1 MVPRGESPSAPG
13 GRSPSGGTPQRGKI
27 ARPKGPHRPWRLA
40 GQLLVGVA
48 GLVIGGGVLGLVWP
62 PADPAALDQARDS
75 AALSPLPDRP
85 ITVLVIGTD
94 ADRLGATTNGAA
106 PPGTPNSD
114 ALFLVRVDPKGPVQ
128 VLVLPTELAV
138 KLPGQQQ
145 SLPLGA
151 VYRRGGVALTADV
164 AAELVGLGKGQPD
177 RYLLLSRGGLRQ
189 LVDALGSLELS
200 PDRLMRYEDKAQK
213 YTIDL
218 QAGLQQLNGVQV
230 EQLVRFRE
238 PAGGEAARR
247 TRQQQVISGLQQQLA
262 QPTHLARLPD
272 LVRQLRSGV
281 ETNLSEAEVLS
292 LLAATL
298 GQSKPIR
305 FASLPLEPP
314 AEPAQALRQL
324 KREATLPLW
333 PSP

>member
-1 MVPRGESPSAPG
+1 MVPRGESPSAKG
-13 GRSPSGGTPQRGKI
+13 GRSPSGGTPQRSRT
-27 ARPKGPHRPWRLA
+27 ARPKRSLHPWRLA
-40 GQLLVGVA
+40 GQLAAGGA

-62 PADPAALDQARDS
+62 AADPAALDRVSDS
-75 AALSPLPDRP
+75 ATLSPLPDRP

-94 ADRLGATTNGAA
+94 ADRLGASTNGAA
-106 PPGTPNSD
+106 PPGAPNSD
-114 ALFLVRVDPKGPVQ
+114 ALLLVRVDPKGPLQ

-138 KLPGQQQ
+138 KLPGQKQ
-145 SLPLGA
+145 SIPLGA
-151 VYRRGGVALTADV
+151 VYRQGGVALVADV

-177 RYLLLSRGGLRQ
+177 RYLLLTRGGLRQ

-200 PDRLMRYEDKAQK
+200 PDRLMRYEDKVQK

-262 QPTHLARLPD
+262 QPSQLARLPD
-272 LVRQLRSGV
+272 LMRQLRSGV
-281 ETNLSEAEVLS
+281 ETNLSETEVLS
-292 LLAATL
+292 LLAGSL

-314 AEPAQALRQL
+314 AEPSQPLRQL
-324 KREATLPLW
+324 KREAALPLW
-333 PSP
+333 PSR